1 MSDLNDLQQKVIK
14 FRDAR
19 DWKQFHN
26 PKDIA
31 ISLNLEAAELLE
43 HFQWK
48 NNNEVTDYLK
58 TAKGREIEK
67 EIADVMIY
75 ILYLS
80 HYLKI
85 DLAKA
90 VKEKLKEQAKKYP
103 ISKSKGSKKKYTEL

>member
-67 EIADVMIY
+67 EIAEKKPQ
-75 ILYLS
+75 
-80 HYLKI
+80 YLKT
-85 DLAKA
+85 K
-90 VKEKLKEQAKKYP
+90 KEARQASFFVFMP
-103 ISKSKGSKKKYTEL
+103 RISTRS